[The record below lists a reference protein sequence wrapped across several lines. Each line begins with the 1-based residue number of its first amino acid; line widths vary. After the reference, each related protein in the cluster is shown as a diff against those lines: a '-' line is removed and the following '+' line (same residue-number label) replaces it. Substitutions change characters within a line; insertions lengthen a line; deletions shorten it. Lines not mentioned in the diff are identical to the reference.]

1 MNKKQKF
8 ENFLESLKGKD
19 QDALIESVKSGFQ
32 ACYEGVEEDYDDDDD
47 DSRNYEDERYRMDFE
62 KEGSALRKSTRS
74 NPRNLPCPT
83 CGEPDKLTAKD
94 KANGYQCDDCAD
106 RAEGGGY

>member
-1 MNKKQKF
+1 MNNKQKF

-32 ACYEGVEEDYDDDDD
+32 ACYEGVEEDYDDDYDI
-47 DSRNYEDERYRMDFE
+47 DFE
-62 KEGSALRKSTRS
+62 KSGSALRKSTRS